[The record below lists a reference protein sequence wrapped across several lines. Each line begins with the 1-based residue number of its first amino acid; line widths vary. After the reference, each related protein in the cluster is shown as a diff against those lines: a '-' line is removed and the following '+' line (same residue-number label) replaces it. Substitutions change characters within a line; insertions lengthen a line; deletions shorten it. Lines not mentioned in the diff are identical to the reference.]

1 MKAIIIA
8 VLLAF
13 VCSVEVAPVEE
24 QPLEWNP
31 QGLLQCLTE
40 AAPMAKDVI
49 ELINLLKAKDYN
61 AAFKKAMAL
70 LPKGIQV
77 VQKCVKYIVGSAVN
91 LTVNWPALGKCIVHA
106 CSGAGMV
113 ASLAAAVSAQQW
125 WLVAILVPQIVAN
138 IGGTPKN
145 CQRFW

>member
-40 AAPMAKDVI
+40 VAPMAKEVVD
-49 ELINLLKAKDYN
+49 LIKLLKAKNYKE
-61 AAFKKAMAL
+61 AAKKAMAL
-70 LPKGIQV
+70 APKGIQIIS
-77 VQKCVKYIVGSAVN
+77 KCLRYIVGSEVN
-91 LTVNWPALGKCIVHA
+91 LTINWQAIGNCLVHA
-106 CSGAGMV
+106 CGGT
-113 ASLAAAVSAQQW
+113 SLTAAATAQQR
-125 WLVAILVPQIVAN
+125 WLVAILVPQLIATWVLQKILVN
-138 IGGTPKN
+138 I
-145 CQRFW
+145 